1 MALVFIPSLMRN
13 LTGGA
18 DRVEIP
24 GATLRQVVN
33 NLEAA
38 HPGMKARLMDESGQ
52 FQEGLAVAING
63 ETTHMG
69 LLEPVE
75 DTTEIHFIPAIG
87 GGQAAPG
94 GNLPSGW

>member
-24 GATLRQVVN
+24 GATLRQIVN

-69 LLEPVE
+69 LLGPVA
-75 DTTEIHFIPAIG
+75 DSTEIHFIPAIG
-87 GGQAAPG
+87 GGR
-94 GNLPSGW
+94 

>member
-1 MALVFIPSLMRN
+1 MAVVFIPSLMRN
-13 LTGGA
+13 LTGGV

-38 HPGMKARLMDESGQ
+38 HPGMKARLMDGSGQ

-75 DTTEIHFIPAIG
+75 DATEIHFIPAIG
-87 GGQAAPG
+87 GGR
-94 GNLPSGW
+94 